1 MEKEVEGTER
11 GKTRK
16 EEGKR
21 EGKREDIE
29 VWEEGGSCDL
39 R

>member
-1 MEKEVEGTER
+1 MEGTER

-29 VWEEGGSCDL
+29 VWEAGGSCDL